1 MPASVPLQSV
11 DTLVILGVNESKL
24 PLCKRDAIDFWYW
37 LKVERELLVHAMP
50 PRKGRPTSALFYMNL
65 RASSTFR
72 PVDLSRAMQAIV
84 PALVEAVR
92 DSCNIVTDEAQ
103 MLAAFQTGD
112 LISKIHTG
120 GINTRGTAVE
130 GSVVSDSEHAGFV
143 EFGTGLRG
151 MGTYPGELPQTGV
164 PITGSWIY
172 DYKKQNW
179 IGMPAQPYLRP
190 ALDNSGTAI
199 LGAFA
204 ARGFR
209 L

>member
-1 MPASVPLQSV
+1 
-11 DTLVILGVNESKL
+11 
-24 PLCKRDAIDFWYW
+24 
-37 LKVERELLVHAMP
+37 
-50 PRKGRPTSALFYMNL
+50 MNL
-65 RASSTFR
+65 RAQSTFTTK
-72 PVDLSRAMQAIV
+72 DLSFAMRAIL
-84 PALVEAVR
+84 PALMEAVR

-103 MLAAFQTGD
+103 MLAPVASGD
-112 LISKIHTG
+112 LVSKIHTG

-130 GSVVSDSEHAGFV
+130 GSVVSDSEHAAFC

-151 MGTYPGELPQTGV
+151 VGTYPGELPQTGV

-179 IGMPAQPYLRP
+179 VGMPAQPYLRP
-190 ALDNSGTAI
+190 ALDGSGPAI
-199 LGAFA
+199 LAAFA